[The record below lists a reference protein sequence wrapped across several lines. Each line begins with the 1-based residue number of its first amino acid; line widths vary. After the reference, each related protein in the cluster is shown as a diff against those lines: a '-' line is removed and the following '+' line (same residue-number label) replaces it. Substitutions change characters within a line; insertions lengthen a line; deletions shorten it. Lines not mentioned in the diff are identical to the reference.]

1 LVVLVGP
8 SGSGKTT
15 ALRIA
20 AGLEQPTAGTVLI
33 RGQDVTAKPPGE
45 RDVAMVFQSHALY
58 PHLTAAKNIGFGL
71 SARRVPRDEVVRRV
85 TAAAETAGCA
95 SILHRRPAELSGGE
109 RQRVAVARALV
120 REPAVFLLDEPLS
133 SLDAQV
139 RVEMRAELKRLQRRI
154 GVAMLYV
161 THDQV
166 EALTLGDRITVLGD
180 GVVQQLGPPSQIY
193 GRPANRF
200 VATFIGTPAMNL
212 LDVVD
217 GRAGPFPVEVPAGLA
232 GRRLQVGIRPEH
244 FELGGS
250 VAADVE
256 VVEEAGSETYL
267 HLAVDGCSI
276 VARVASEVRP
286 ALGETLA
293 LRMRT
298 EHVHLFDAD
307 SGEAL

>member
-1 LVVLVGP
+1 M
-8 SGSGKTT
+8 
-15 ALRIA
+15 
-20 AGLEQPTAGTVLI
+20 
-33 RGQDVTAKPPGE
+33 
-45 RDVAMVFQSHALY
+45 AMVFQSHALY
-58 PHLTAAKNIGFGL
+58 PHLSAAKNIGFGL
-71 SARRVPRDEVVRRV
+71 SARRVPRDEVARRV
-85 TAAAETAGCA
+85 VQAAETAGCA
-95 SILHRRPAELSGGE
+95 SILNRRPAELSGGE

-139 RVEMRAELKRLQRRI
+139 RVVMRAELKRLQRRI

-166 EALTLGDRITVLGD
+166 EALTLGDRIAVLGD
-180 GVVQQLGPPSQIY
+180 GVVQQLGPPSEIY

-217 GRAGPFPVEVPAGLA
+217 GRAGPFPVEVPSKLA
-232 GRRLQVGIRPEH
+232 GRRLQVGVRPEH

-250 VAADVE
+250 VTADVE

-267 HLAVDGCSI
+267 HLAVEGCSI
-276 VARVASEVRP
+276 VARVGAEVRP
-286 ALGETLA
+286 TPGEKLA
-293 LRMRT
+293 LRIRP